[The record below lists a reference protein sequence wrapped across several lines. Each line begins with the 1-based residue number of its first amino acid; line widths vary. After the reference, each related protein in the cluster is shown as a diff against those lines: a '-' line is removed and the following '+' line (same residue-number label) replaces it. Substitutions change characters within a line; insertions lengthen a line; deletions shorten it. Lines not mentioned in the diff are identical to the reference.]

1 MKGMES
7 WTRFSCHGRMPPA
20 ALARS
25 VSRKCRTIPFFGRFL
40 ESCYIAHPCTRA
52 KVPEKPVRG
61 HEIGGRIVFRQ
72 KKCCTIRNLPR
83 KSESCNEI
91 RRFLP
96 WFLISWQVLA
106 ASAFQYPTVCMIK
119 ESVRLT
125 LYRPRGFLLAK
136 S

>member
-40 ESCYIAHPCTRA
+40 ESCYIAHPRTRA

-72 KKCCTIRNLPR
+72 KNVARFEICHENRNR
-83 KSESCNEI
+83 ATKFVVS
-91 RRFLP
+91 F
-96 WFLISWQVLA
+96 
-106 ASAFQYPTVCMIK
+106 
-119 ESVRLT
+119 
-125 LYRPRGFLLAK
+125 RGFLSLGRFSRHLPFSILQSA
-136 S
+136 